1 MEKSIK
7 MPKLNNDMQKGILAN
22 WNKEPGDPVKKGEVL
37 FEIETDKVVSEVE
50 SLEDGVLKE
59 IRFDEGDEVPVDS
72 TVALLEV

>member
-1 MEKSIK
+1 MKKTVK
-7 MPKLNNDMQKGILAN
+7 MPKLNENMTKGVLAG
-22 WNKEPGDPVKKGEVL
+22 WNKEPGDPVKKGDVL

-59 IRFDEGDEVPVDS
+59 ICVEEGDEVSVDS